1 MVRYCVTNEDGEV
14 LWTDETRNVPK
25 TTFYAS
31 EGTMVPATHFLEYAA
46 EPWFGVDDEGNA
58 LPDGQYYYTIQAEP
72 VTEHESSN
80 VRDTVTFPVYIDT
93 GAPTLKTGAVSLRTN
108 EEGRMFL
115 GMPLSD
121 DHILLDARVYPTRAD
136 GLPQLLVQSPSLG
149 ENYGLEG
156 MEDRD
161 DVLAEVDVT
170 DYAGRLSTWK

>member
-1 MVRYCVTNEDGEV
+1 M
-14 LWTDETRNVPK
+14 
-25 TTFYAS
+25 
-31 EGTMVPATHFLEYAA
+31 
-46 EPWFGVDDEGNA
+46 DDEGNA

-121 DHILLDARVYPTRAD
+121 DHILLDARVYPTPD
-136 GLPQLLVQSPSLG
+136 GSP
-149 ENYGLEG
+149 NYY
-156 MEDRD
+156 
-161 DVLAEVDVT
+161 AEPIF
-170 DYAGRLSTWK
+170 